1 MRPSLPVF
9 ATGSSVLLS
18 NVSSTRPDHPTFL
31 STARGWWR
39 ERSARRGS
47 LATACDFLALLWE
60 FARDST
66 PSRHRQRYGDVDYDW
81 EHRVD
86 TTAATVGWHDRL
98 LGMFLSPYQPTEP
111 ELFHE
116 MLRSLDIDF
125 CQFIF
130 VDLGSGKGRTLLMA
144 ADYPFRRVVGVELLL
159 DLQRIAEENIRK
171 YESDSQRC
179 FAIESR
185 SGDACDFVFPPE
197 PLVLYLFNPL
207 PESGL
212 AQVVNSLEVSI
223 RENPRPVYVLYHNP
237 LLDQVL
243 AATRLR
249 KIGGTNQYSVYAAM
263 P

>member
-1 MRPSLPVF
+1 M
-9 ATGSSVLLS
+9 SSNRL
-18 NVSSTRPDHPTFL
+18 DHPTLL
-31 STARGWWR
+31 SAARGWWI
-39 ERSARRGS
+39 EHSARHS
-47 LATACDFLALLWE
+47 FLFTACKLSAVLWE

-66 PSRHRQRYGDVDYDW
+66 PSRRKQRYGDMDYDW

-86 TTAATVGWHDRL
+86 TTSATVGWRDRM

-116 MLRSLDIDF
+116 ILGSLDIDF
-125 CQFIF
+125 RQFTF
-130 VDLGSGKGRTLLMA
+130 VDLGSGKGRALLMA
-144 ADYPFRRVVGVELLL
+144 ADYPFRRIVGVELLP
-159 DLQRIAEENIRK
+159 DLHRIAEENIRK
-171 YESDSQRC
+171 YKSDSQRC
-179 FAIESR
+179 FTIESR
-185 SGDACDFVFPPE
+185 SGNARDFVFPAE

-212 AQVVNSLEVSI
+212 AQVVNSLEVSV

-243 AATRLR
+243 AATALR
-249 KIGGTNQYSVYAAM
+249 KIGGTNQYSVYATM